1 MNDKI
6 IKVTDPTSD
15 LETQFR
21 IYEDF
26 DYAYN
31 KVDELYN
38 DLKSRK
44 ISLLSKEDE
53 EYNLLYN
60 TASYQV
66 KLARERHQ
74 TDEPLDDFQRKSMR
88 QKFNWDERAVAYDK
102 GNRKAQ
108 DMFHKLRFLRTG
120 VEEKPVD
127 PEELLSL
134 QDIVKSKIDTLK
146 KDKEQQLDYIQN
158 KEKDEKDYTKQEIQ
172 SMMDNA
178 IDNRDYETLDMMRK
192 NPNFSWFFKDDNQ
205 LSEEIFRIKSL
216 MKRIIL

>member
-6 IKVTDPTSD
+6 IKVTDPTSYSGT
-15 LETQFR
+15 LSE

-26 DYAYN
+26 DYVYN
-31 KVDELYN
+31 KVNELYN
-38 DLKSRK
+38 DLKSGK
-44 ISLLSKEDE
+44 ISLLSKEDK
-53 EYNLLYN
+53 EYNILYN

-74 TDEPLDDFQRKSMR
+74 TDEPLTDFQRKSMR

-108 DMFHKLRFLRTG
+108 GMFHKLKFLSTG
-120 VEEKPVD
+120 KESTPVD

-134 QDIVKSKIDTLK
+134 GDKIRSQGNELK
-146 KDKEQQLDYIQN
+146 KDQEQQLDYIQN
-158 KEKDEKDYTKQEIQ
+158 KEKDEKDYTKSEIQ
-172 SMMDNA
+172 SMMDIA
-178 IDNRDYETLDMMRK
+178 LDNEDYQELDRIRT
-192 NPNFSWFFKDDNQ
+192 NPNFSWFFEDGNQ
-205 LSEEIFRIKSL
+205 LSEEIGRIKSL